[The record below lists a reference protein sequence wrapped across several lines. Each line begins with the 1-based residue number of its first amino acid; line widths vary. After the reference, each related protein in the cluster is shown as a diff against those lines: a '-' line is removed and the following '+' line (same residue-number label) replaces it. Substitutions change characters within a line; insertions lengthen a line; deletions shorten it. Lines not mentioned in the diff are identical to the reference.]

1 LTPFGSSTELTIR
14 RTAFDAHGTA
24 VRVRPIYRPKTKGPR
39 VGDHW
44 FYGRGSDISGP
55 VSGME
60 LAGLAAAGTVLPT
73 DTVWADGA
81 EDGIPAG
88 QVPECYP
95 PAAGPVAMAG
105 TRPTTQRRGR
115 AVAGKGVVLVGQ
127 DGATV
132 KFRMKCTTCGRED
145 SSWKTIPIPF
155 GTTRTGFFCTKCRKR
170 RDGEV
175 HGYH

>member
-1 LTPFGSSTELTIR
+1 M
-14 RTAFDAHGTA
+14 
-24 VRVRPIYRPKTKGPR
+24 
-39 VGDHW
+39 GDQW

-55 VSGME
+55 VSGAQ

-73 DTVWADGA
+73 DMVWADGV

-88 QVPECYP
+88 RVPELFP
-95 PAAGPVAMAG
+95 RPAGPATMPG
-105 TRPTTQRRGR
+105 TRAAAPKRGR

-145 SSWKTIPIPF
+145 SSWKTIPIPH
-155 GTTRTGFFCTKCRKR
+155 GTARTGFYCTKCRKR